1 MNEFVRFTS
10 PYRQSAKENRKKKRI
25 VCKHTDTR
33 RPLYSRKH
41 FRFHSHEYTTTMF
54 AAGESNSVHI
64 YIDRTQHN
72 MASGWGRHFFDEMQM
87 NIECV

>member
-1 MNEFVRFTS
+1 MNSLDLPRHTGRAQKKIEKKNGLCVNTQKHGDRFIAANIFVS
-10 PYRQSAKENRKKKRI
+10 I
-25 VCKHTDTR
+25 H
-33 RPLYSRKH
+33 
-41 FRFHSHEYTTTMF
+41 TTTMF